1 MRTDRL
7 LQILFF
13 HIHCS
18 CNSAKMIKVILAV
31 WTILMTKECRC
42 ANICWTQWFD
52 RDDPSGVGDFETLQN
67 LRQEN
72 PGKICDAPI
81 AIQATTL
88 SGTPASQTGQTFHNY
103 DTTVGFACVNSEN
116 KQMCLDYQVRFQCPP
131 SFCSVCWTQWFDRDD
146 PSGVGDFETLQNLRQ
161 ENPGKIC
168 DAPIAIQATT
178 LSGTPASQT
187 GQTFH
192 NYDTTVG
199 FACVNSENK
208 QMCLDY
214 QVRFQCPP
222 SFCPA

>member
-1 MRTDRL
+1 
-7 LQILFF
+7 
-13 HIHCS
+13 
-18 CNSAKMIKVILAV
+18 MIKVILAV
-31 WTILMTKECRC
+31 WTILMTEECRSV

-52 RDDPSGVGDFETLQN
+52 RDDPSGVGDFEDLRN

-72 PGKICDAPI
+72 PGKICNAPI

-88 SGTPASQTGQTFHNY
+88 SGTPASQTGQTFHY
-103 DTTVGFACVNSEN
+103 CDTTAGFACMNSEN
-116 KQMCLDYQVRFQCPP
+116 KKPCLDYQVRFQCPP
-131 SFCSVCWTQWFDRDD
+131 SFCPVCWTQWFDRDD
-146 PSGVGDFETLQNLRQ
+146 PSGVGDFENLLYLRQ

-168 DAPIAIQATT
+168 NSPIAIEATT

-192 NYDTTVG
+192 YCDTTAG
-199 FACVNSENK
+199 FACMNSENK
-208 QMCLDY
+208 QPCLDY